1 MINIDQVQSH
11 ANDRSVALGI
21 KATKLTARLL
31 AQAMQAFL
39 KKTGK
44 STEKHGNQSL
54 KSLTKSGA
62 AIEKTEIPG
71 DSDINSFKKTAR
83 KYNIDFSLRKDTS
96 TDPPNWIV
104 FFKSK
109 DSKSMDAAFKEF
121 SKGVLKGKP
130 AVAPIAQEMERFRDI
145 AKGLTPAA
153 HAVGKDVGITPKTPA
168 KGKDKGEVE
177 I

>member
-1 MINIDQVQSH
+1 M
-11 ANDRSVALGI
+11 
-21 KATKLTARLL
+21 TARLL

-44 STEKHGNQSL
+44 SAEKHGKQSL

-62 AIEKTEIPG
+62 SIEKVEIPG

-83 KYNIDFSLRKDTS
+83 KYNIDFSMQKDKS
-96 TDPPNWIV
+96 TDPPSWII

-121 SKGVLKGKP
+121 SKSVLKNKSP
-130 AVAPIAQEMERFRDI
+130 VTPIAKEMERFRDI
-145 AKGLTPAA
+145 AKGIAPDAA
-153 HAVGKDVGITPKTPA
+153 GKGIDTGITPKPPA
-168 KGKDKGEVE
+168 RGKAKDKGE
-177 I
+177 IDI